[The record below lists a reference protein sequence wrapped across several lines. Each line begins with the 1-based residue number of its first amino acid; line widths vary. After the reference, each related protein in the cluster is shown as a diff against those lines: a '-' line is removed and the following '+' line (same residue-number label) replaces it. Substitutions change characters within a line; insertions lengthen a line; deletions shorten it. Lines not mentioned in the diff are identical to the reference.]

1 MNFSVLQAVYK
12 NDRPS
17 FLDESLNSISM
28 QSRQP
33 KYIVLVKDGEI
44 SEELQSVLDKWSAV
58 LPLRII
64 GYENNHGLAY
74 ALNYGLTFI
83 DTDIVARMDSDDI
96 AYPDRFE
103 KQMKEFENDNDI
115 VILGTGIK
123 EFYIDSNNIKHEKI
137 RLYDEFV
144 TKTSQSLFK
153 ATPLGHPTLMIRTEV
168 LKQYKYSENTS
179 MNEDIDLW
187 FRLLR
192 DGYIIRNLQEPLLH
206 FRITDGTFKRRSV
219 TKAINEYKI
228 YSKNLRKIFGNNI
241 KILYPMLRLV
251 MRFLPY
257 SVNKKIYLSD
267 IRKKFL
273 ETKKAN

>member
-1 MNFSVLQAVYK
+1 
-12 NDRPS
+12 
-17 FLDESLNSISM
+17 
-28 QSRQP
+28 
-33 KYIVLVKDGEI
+33 
-44 SEELQSVLDKWSAV
+44 
-58 LPLRII
+58 
-64 GYENNHGLAY
+64 
-74 ALNYGLTFI
+74 
-83 DTDIVARMDSDDI
+83 
-96 AYPDRFE
+96 
-103 KQMKEFENDNDI
+103 
-115 VILGTGIK
+115 
-123 EFYIDSNNIKHEKI
+123 
-137 RLYDEFV
+137 
-144 TKTSQSLFK
+144 
-153 ATPLGHPTLMIRTEV
+153 MIRTEV
-168 LKQYKYSENTS
+168 LKHYKYSENTS

-219 TKAINEYKI
+219 SKAINEYKI